1 MPALAVASRG
11 APAGSLGSDSGLA
24 CRWTAGVEAAQEH
37 MSGGEVLD
45 MQVKRLPS
53 GKDRNTGELI
63 VESMYYVGG
72 AKL

>member
-1 MPALAVASRG
+1 MV
-11 APAGSLGSDSGLA
+11 
-24 CRWTAGVEAAQEH
+24 AGVEAAREH
-37 MSGGEVLD
+37 MLGGEVLG

-53 GKDRNTGELI
+53 GIDRNTGELI